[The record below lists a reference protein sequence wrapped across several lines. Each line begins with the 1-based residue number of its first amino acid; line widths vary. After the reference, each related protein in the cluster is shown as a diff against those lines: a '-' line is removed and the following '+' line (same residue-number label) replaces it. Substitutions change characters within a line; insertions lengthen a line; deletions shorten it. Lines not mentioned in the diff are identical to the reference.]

1 MRKKN
6 VSCTQEV
13 LREWVLQLFF
23 KTERKTSHPAQ
34 IRRQEGALLAP
45 LLTLQ
50 RAVHPRP
57 FLQHVPQ
64 SGWPRCSHR
73 RLPALFIAHSEN
85 SLLLLSLFLFSF
97 PPFFKL
103 FFQLHL
109 LYLFIFNC
117 QLYHFLYLFIFNRL
131 MIALQYWFVF
141 CHIST

>member
-1 MRKKN
+1 MYLAWKRYSGNGYYNYSLKQKDI
-6 VSCTQEV
+6 SPSTDPQAGGGPARSPPHSAAGCSSLALPPTCT
-13 LREWVLQLFF
+13 LKRMASPPSPPGCLPC
-23 KTERKTSHPAQ
+23 SS
-34 IRRQEGALLAP
+34 
-45 LLTLQ
+45 LT
-50 RAVHPRP
+50 
-57 FLQHVPQ
+57 
-64 SGWPRCSHR
+64 
-73 RLPALFIAHSEN
+73 SEN

-103 FFQLHL
+103 FFQLYL